1 VRRRPIDLP
10 RVRHGLARLDAL
22 LAAHPELRAPAA
34 QARLSAWLAQESRQV
49 MTKHT
54 GKQIF
59 VRLSEDL
66 VAELDRY
73 VEVLAREQPG
83 LNPSR
88 SDAIRVLLHKGLATI
103 QAPEAT
109 PGPADPAT
117 SRARRPRA
125 RHP

>member
-10 RVRHGLARLDAL
+10 QVRHGLARLDAL
-22 LAAHPELRAPAA
+22 LTAHPELRAPAA

-59 VRLSEDL
+59 VRLSDDL

-88 SDAIRVLLHKGLATI
+88 SDAIRVLLHKGLATVP
-103 QAPEAT
+103 APEAT

-117 SRARRPRA
+117 NRARQPRS

>member
-1 VRRRPIDLP
+1 
-10 RVRHGLARLDAL
+10 LARLDAL
-22 LAAHPELRAPAA
+22 LASHPELRAPAVP
-34 QARLSAWLAQESRQV
+34 ARFSTWFAQESRQV

-59 VRLSEDL
+59 VRLSDDL

-88 SDAIRVLLHKGLATI
+88 SDAIRVLLHKGLATV
-103 QAPEAT
+103 QAPETT

-117 SRARRPRA
+117 TRTRRSRS

>member
-1 VRRRPIDLP
+1 VRRWPIDLP

-22 LAAHPELRAPAA
+22 LAAHPALRAPTA

-59 VRLSEDL
+59 VRLSDDL

-109 PGPADPAT
+109 HGPADPAT